1 MMKIKVF
8 TLAILLILPLFAVS
22 QEKKEEPKFGINL
35 SGFVKT
41 DIFYD
46 SRQTINIREGHF
58 TLYPD
63 NEKLD
68 LEGIDINDKDQFG
81 ILSIQSRITGKIT
94 GPDVL
99 GAKTSALIEADFFG
113 NESAA
118 FNDGNGFRLRHAFL
132 KLNWATT
139 EFLVGQYWHP
149 LFVPECFPDVVS
161 FNTGV
166 PFQPFSRNPQIRISQ
181 KLKDLKFIFAVA
193 EQRDFTSTGPDGAN
207 SKYLKNAVMPDLNFH
222 IQYART
228 WSEKNEF
235 LIGFGSE
242 FKKLVPRLS
251 SQVDKNLKDGVDTI
265 YYVGDE
271 NISSYAISMY
281 SKLRLKDITIKAH
294 AILGNNLYDMVM
306 LGGYAVS
313 SITDAAKM
321 KYDYAAVKNVSLW
334 ADFTT
339 NGKVQFGIFGGYT
352 KNLGTNENNY
362 GLYYSRGSNINHVYR
377 VSPRVIANIEKL
389 RIAAEYEYT
398 AAQYGKANAKGIVDS
413 NLKTIVNNRILLA
426 FYYFF

>member
-1 MMKIKVF
+1 MKQ
-8 TLAILLILPLFAVS
+8 LLIILFVVAS
-22 QEKKEEPKFGINL
+22 FAIQAQDKKEEPKFGINL

-68 LEGIDINDKDQFG
+68 LEGTDINGKDQFG

-99 GAKTSALIEADFFG
+99 KAKTSAMIEADFFG

-139 EFLVGQYWHP
+139 ELLVGQYWHP

-161 FNTGV
+161 FNTGA
-166 PFQPFSRNPQIRISQ
+166 PFQPFSRNPQVRLSQ
-181 KLKDLKFIFAVA
+181 KIKNFKLIFAVA
-193 EQRDFTSTGPDGAN
+193 EQRDFTSTGPEGAN
-207 SKYLKNAVMPDLNFH
+207 SKYLKNAVLPDLNLH
-222 IQYART
+222 LQYALT

-235 LIGFGSE
+235 LIGIGSE

-251 SQVDKNLKDGVDTI
+251 SQVDKDLKIDSL

-271 NISSYAISMY
+271 NVSSYAISMY
-281 SKLRLKDITIKAH
+281 SKLKLKNITFKTNAVY
-294 AILGNNLYDMVM
+294 GNNLTDLVM

-313 SITDAAKM
+313 SITDVAKL
-321 KYDYAAVKNVSLW
+321 KFDYAPVKNVALW

-339 NGKVQFGIFGGYT
+339 NGKVQFGFFGGYS
-352 KNLGTNENNY
+352 KNLGTNGDNI
-362 GLYYSRGSNINHVYR
+362 GVYYSRGSNINFVYR
-377 VSPRVIANIEKL
+377 ISPRVIINIEKL

-398 AAQYGKANAKGIVDS
+398 TAQYGKANLSGLVDS
-413 NLKTIVNNRILLA
+413 NLKTVANNRILLA